1 MAPVLAADL
10 HLSFSL
16 LTPERWDDLE
26 KLFGPRGA
34 FGGCWCMWW
43 RVKRSE
49 FEKMQGEGNRQ
60 AMKSIIESGE
70 VPGILAYA
78 GDQPVGWCSIAPR
91 HHFPALERSRTLK
104 AVDDLDVWSV
114 VCFFVAKGYR
124 RHGITVSLLQAAID
138 YAKEHGAQIVEGYP
152 VETGEGGS
160 PDPFVY
166 TGLVSAY
173 TKVGF
178 EEVLRRSP
186 KRPIMRYYIK

>member
-1 MAPVLAADL
+1 MRPKDDSGMP
-10 HLSFSL
+10 LSYSPM
-16 LTPERWDDLE
+16 TAERWSDFE

-49 FEKMQGEGNRQ
+49 FEQMQGEPNRL
-60 AMKSIIESGE
+60 AMKSIVESGN
-70 VPGILAYA
+70 VPGILAFS
-78 GDQPVGWCSIAPR
+78 GDQPVGWCSIAP
-91 HHFPALERSRTLK
+91 HNHFPALERSRTLK
-104 AVDDLDVWSV
+104 AVDDQPVWSV

-124 RHGITVSLLQAAID
+124 RKGVTVSLLEAAID

-166 TGLVSAY
+166 TGLVSAF
-173 TKVGF
+173 TQVGF
-178 EEVLRRSP
+178 VEIMRRSP